1 MKHFISILL
10 FSCVFTTGI
19 HAQDF
24 KRHEIAFY
32 LSTGDAANEE
42 FGNFIYDVEQKT
54 GYERD
59 FLCGVDFYPILGI
72 EYFYNFTRKWS
83 VGLSVGFGKT
93 SEGLDN
99 FCMEQELRSWTNAH
113 SRLFY
118 VMPEVRRRWY
128 QTQNGLFSV
137 YSKIALGYARQH
149 NWLDSDSAFDEK
161 KNGIAYQITA
171 GGIEFGSKRWPH
183 LYSELGYGHQGI
195 FVIGIKLGL

>member
-1 MKHFISILL
+1 MKHFLSILL
-10 FSCVFTTGI
+10 FSCVFVSSI
-19 HAQDF
+19 DAQSF

-32 LSTGDAANEE
+32 LSTGDAADEV

-59 FLCGVDFYPILGI
+59 FICGVDAYPVLGF
-72 EYFYNFTRKWS
+72 EYFYNLTSKLGM
-83 VGLSVGFGKT
+83 GLSVGFGKT

-99 FCMEQELRSWTNAH
+99 FSMKPELRSWTDAH

-118 VMPEVRRRWY
+118 VMPEVRYRWY
-128 QTQNGLFSV
+128 QTKNGLFSV
-137 YSKIALGYARQH
+137 YSKVALGYARQH

-161 KNGIAYQITA
+161 KNTFAYQITA

-195 FVIGIKLGL
+195 FIIGIKLGL